1 MQLAVTS
8 ILVSFALFVGFSV
21 LTALSFSEYQQ
32 SLLED
37 EDELEFQSS
46 LTFKQK
52 VMINISALSASWF
65 FVFGTILV
73 LIKTYMYFK
82 GL

>member
-1 MQLAVTS
+1 MELLALSVLISFLVFIVFSS
-8 ILVSFALFVGFSV
+8 IL
-21 LTALSFSEYQQ
+21 
-32 SLLED
+32 
-37 EDELEFQSS
+37 S
-46 LTFKQK
+46 LTFTDEQVELSESNDTLALRESYSFKQK
-52 VMINISALSASWF
+52 VLITLGAAGASWF